1 MKKKKTARI
10 VALISLV
17 IVFATSI
24 LASCISSD
32 FGNVKV
38 MDIKLVTEQN
48 LALNAKL
55 WIPKD
60 ASEESPLPALVMS
73 HGYSA
78 HYNNMVGLSL
88 EFARRGYV
96 VIAYDAYG
104 MGYSELNDGIT
115 QPEWDDG
122 AYAALQY
129 LGNLPQ
135 VDENRIGMIGH
146 SRGNLWNQNAAITA
160 WRNHDSDPTVI
171 VPRSLMLISFSFT
184 PIEKLSN
191 GSFGY
196 ALTEYPVSVGTIFG
210 EYDEF
215 AASVW
220 NTRPE
225 EYTKAV
231 MFGMGA
237 GVRDVTP
244 DIYFVFGNATPLSRS
259 EAAAAAE
266 AGNLRAAFSYPN
278 THIIA
283 VFDDKPIG
291 DTIDFMDITLRGGE
305 STVDRDDQVWFGRQS
320 ALFFGFFGFFVFV
333 ISLGVSLVDTSFFS
347 TIVRPQPKSMNT
359 LHSVKDG
366 IAYGVIF
373 LLLQVPMLT
382 LYFYLSGWPGIIK
395 VWQPLPQGPY
405 FSAPGLNPT
414 VLLDLI
420 ISAILI
426 LVVFLVYTFIGKK
439 NGSTLDNLGFNIPA
453 KQIGKAV
460 LLAITTFGIA
470 YAVLCIIYTVTGTFV
485 SFLEFDIIPMNGIH
499 WAAFF
504 KYLPFWLL
512 MNLVNGVVFN
522 SVTRVNNAKEW
533 VNYLLIILGSSL
545 AVLILLLVQYI
556 SLYTTGTVA
565 IETSAWHDLPTNFA
579 TLQLLSAIIIG
590 PIGAVTNRVMYKK
603 TGSVWAG
610 GVLAALV
617 GMLFSV
623 CHVIIAYV

>member
-10 VALISLV
+10 VAVIALV

-24 LASCISSD
+24 IASWISSD

-38 MDIKLVTEQN
+38 MDVKIVSEQN
-48 LALNAKL
+48 LSINAKL
-55 WIPKD
+55 WMPKD
-60 ASEESPLPALVMS
+60 ASADDPRPAVVMS

-78 HYNNMVGLSL
+78 HYNNMVGISL

-96 VIAYDAYG
+96 VIAFDAYG
-104 MGYSELNDGIT
+104 MGYSDLNDGIT

-135 VDENRIGMIGH
+135 VDKDRIGMIGH
-146 SRGNLWNQNAAITA
+146 SRGNLWNQNAAISA
-160 WRNHDSDPTVI
+160 WQNHNTDPTVI
-171 VPRSLMLISFSFT
+171 VPHSLMLISFSYT
-184 PIEKLSN
+184 PIQKLSN

-196 ALTEYPVSVGTIFG
+196 ALNEYPVSVGTIFG

-215 AASVW
+215 ADSVW
-220 NTRPE
+220 KTRPE
-225 EYTKAV
+225 EYTSAA
-231 MFGMGA
+231 MYSMGA
-237 GVRDVTP
+237 GVRGVTP
-244 DIYFVFGNATPLSRS
+244 DIYFAYGDPTPLSPD
-259 EAAAAAE
+259 EAVKAAE
-266 AGNLRAAFSYPN
+266 AGNLRASFSYPN

-283 VFDDKPIG
+283 VFNDKPIG

-305 STVDRDDQVWFGRQS
+305 HTMSRDDQVWFGRQS

-333 ISLGVSLVDTSFFS
+333 IALAVALVDTPFFS

-359 LHSVKDG
+359 LHNAKEGV
-366 IAYGVIF
+366 AYGIIF
-373 LLLQVPMLT
+373 LLLQVPMLS
-382 LYFYLSGWPGIIK
+382 LYFYLSGWPGIVK

-426 LVVFLVYTFIGKK
+426 LVVFLVYRFIGKK
-439 NGSTLDNLGFNIPA
+439 SGSTLDNLGFNIPA
-453 KQIGKAV
+453 RQIGKAV
-460 LLAITTFGIA
+460 LLAVTTFGIA
-470 YAVLCIIYTVTGTFV
+470 YAVLCIIYTTTGTFV

-512 MNLVNGVVFN
+512 MNLINGMVFN

-533 VNYLLIILGSSL
+533 VNYVLIILGSSL
-545 AVLILLLVQYI
+545 AVLIMLLVQYI

-565 IETSAWHDLPTNFA
+565 IPTSAWHDLPTNFA
-579 TLQLLSAIIIG
+579 TLQLLGAIIIG
-590 PIGAVTNRVMYKK
+590 PVGAVSNRVLYKK
-603 TGSVWAG
+603 TGSIWAG